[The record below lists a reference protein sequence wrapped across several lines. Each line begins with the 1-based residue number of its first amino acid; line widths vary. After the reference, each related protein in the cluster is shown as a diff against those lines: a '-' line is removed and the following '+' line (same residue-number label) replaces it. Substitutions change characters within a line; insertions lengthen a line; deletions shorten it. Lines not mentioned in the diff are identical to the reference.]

1 MTNVQGSTA
10 VATSKDVVLL
20 VGPEAAALAERLCAS
35 GYAPVEWTSGAE
47 GRLLT
52 GSESDPV
59 AAILSGDQK
68 ERVRELR
75 TCFGAMPILI
85 GVRDDNVAARESVL
99 ACGADDFWFTR
110 SAPSDLLQR
119 LRLHLSIQS
128 RTELQP
134 PVLQLADLRVDIS
147 CRQVRRGNRLLAL
160 TAREYALLV
169 LLLEE
174 RGRVVSRDRI
184 LRDVWKDEQ
193 GSSSNVIEVYVR
205 YLRQKL
211 EDGGEPRLIHTIRGR
226 GYCLNDGMPGPG
238 IH

>member
-1 MTNVQGSTA
+1 MTNVQGSAA

-211 EDGGEPRLIHTIRGR
+211 EENGEPRLIHTIRGR
-226 GYCLNDGMPGPG
+226 GYCLNDGIPGPG

>member
-119 LRLHLSIQS
+119 LRLHLLIQS

-134 PVLQLADLRVDIS
+134 PVLQLADLSVDIS

-184 LRDVWKDEQ
+184 LRDVWKDDQ

-226 GYCLNDGMPGPG
+226 GYCLNDGMPGPR

>member
-128 RTELQP
+128 RTELQT

-226 GYCLNDGMPGPG
+226 GYCLNNGMPGPG

>member
-20 VGPEAAALAERLCAS
+20 VGPEATALAERLCAS

-238 IH
+238 VH

>member
-226 GYCLNDGMPGPG
+226 GYCLNNGMPGPE

>member
-1 MTNVQGSTA
+1 MTNVQGSAA

-226 GYCLNDGMPGPG
+226 GYCLNDGIPGPG

>member
-1 MTNVQGSTA
+1 MTRVQGSMADTNQHA
-10 VATSKDVVLL
+10 VVLL
-20 VGPEAAALAERLCAS
+20 VGPEAAALAERLRAS
-35 GYAPVEWTSGAE
+35 GYAVIEWSSGADI
-47 GRLLT
+47 RIT
-52 GSESDPV
+52 KGSEQTPV
-59 AAILSGDQK
+59 AAILSGDQG
-68 ERVRELR
+68 EWVAELRVR
-75 TCFGAMPILI
+75 FGSIPILI
-85 GVRDDNVAARESVL
+85 GVSDDNVAARESVF
-99 ACGADDFWFTR
+99 ACGADDFWFPH

-119 LRLHLSIQS
+119 LRLHLSLQS
-128 RTELQP
+128 RSDLRP
-134 PVLQLADLRVDIS
+134 PVLQLADLSVDIS

-169 LLLEE
+169 LLLEQ

-211 EDGGEPRLIHTIRGR
+211 EEGGEPRLIHTIRGR
-226 GYCLNDGMPGPG
+226 GYCLNDGMPSSG

>member
-226 GYCLNDGMPGPG
+226 GYCLNNGMPGPG

>member
-211 EDGGEPRLIHTIRGR
+211 EEGGEPRLIHTIRGR
-226 GYCLNDGMPGPG
+226 GYCLNDGFPSLRH
-238 IH
+238 I

>member
-1 MTNVQGSTA
+1 MTHVQGSMA
-10 VATSKDVVLL
+10 VATRDEVVLL
-20 VGPEAAALAERLCAS
+20 VGPEAAALAERLSAS
-35 GYAPVEWTSGAE
+35 GYAPVEWSSGAE
-47 GRLLT
+47 SRLAN
-52 GSESDPV
+52 GSESAPV
-59 AAILSGDQK
+59 AAILSGDQQ

-75 TCFGAMPILI
+75 ACFGAMPILI
-85 GVRDDNVAARESVL
+85 GVRDDNVAARELVL

-119 LRLHLSIQS
+119 LRLHLLIQS

-134 PVLQLADLRVDIS
+134 PVLQLADLSVDIS

>member
-119 LRLHLSIQS
+119 LRLHLLIQS

-134 PVLQLADLRVDIS
+134 PVLQLADLSVDIS

-226 GYCLNDGMPGPG
+226 GYCLNDGIPGPG

>member
-226 GYCLNDGMPGPG
+226 GYCLNDGMPGPR

>member
-226 GYCLNDGMPGPG
+226 GYCLNDGIPGPG

>member
-1 MTNVQGSTA
+1 MTNVQGSMA
-10 VATSKDVVLL
+10 VATRDEVVLL
-20 VGPEAAALAERLCAS
+20 VGPEAAALAERLSAS
-35 GYAPVEWTSGAE
+35 GYAPVEWSSGAE
-47 GRLLT
+47 SRLAN
-52 GSESDPV
+52 GSESAPV
-59 AAILSGDQK
+59 AAILSGDQQ

-75 TCFGAMPILI
+75 ACFGAMPILI

-99 ACGADDFWFTR
+99 ACGADDFWFTF

-119 LRLHLSIQS
+119 LRLHRSIQS
-128 RTELQP
+128 RSDLRP
-134 PVLQLADLRVDIS
+134 PLLQLADLSVDLR
-147 CRQVRRGNRLLAL
+147 CRQVRRGTRLLAL

-211 EDGGEPRLIHTIRGR
+211 EEGGEPRLIHTIRGR
-226 GYCLNDGMPGPG
+226 GYCLNDGMPSLRTD
-238 IH
+238 